1 MIGDREQIPDMAQL
15 HERTIDALYRN
26 HGIYVLGTIAI
37 PGHGGGIGNALV
49 RSSPLI
55 QRSHRIVLAAAAMAF
70 AIIGCTA
77 DPPSDR
83 TVPPI
88 DPTSAFAA
96 EPSRAPRDPALG
108 PRLVQAASAD
118 DAESV
123 RELIAG
129 GADLEFRGDHDRTPL
144 IAATKNRASAAARA
158 LIEAGADVNA
168 KDDMED
174 SAYLY
179 AGAEGIDDILEL
191 TLRHGADIRSVNR
204 YGGTALIPACE
215 HGYLGAVRLL
225 IEAGV
230 DVDHVNEP
238 GWTAMH
244 EAILYGDG
252 SERYQ
257 RVVTALLDAG
267 ADPSIRDAS
276 GRTALDNA
284 QRRGQTTIVSILEAR
299 N

>member
-1 MIGDREQIPDMAQL
+1 M
-15 HERTIDALYRN
+15 
-26 HGIYVLGTIAI
+26 
-37 PGHGGGIGNALV
+37 
-49 RSSPLI
+49 I

-70 AIIGCTA
+70 TIVGCTA
-77 DPPSDR
+77 DSLSDR
-83 TVPPI
+83 TVSPV
-88 DPTSAFAA
+88 DTTGASAA
-96 EPSRAPRDPALG
+96 EPSPVRTPHDPALG
-108 PRLVQAASAD
+108 PQLVQAASAD
-118 DAESV
+118 DAARV

-158 LIEAGADVNA
+158 LIEAGADVKA
-168 KDDMED
+168 KDDMQD

-191 TLRHGADIRSVNR
+191 TLRHGADVRSVNR

-215 HGYLGAVRLL
+215 HGHLGTVRLL
-225 IEAGV
+225 IDAGV

-244 EAILYGDG
+244 EAIVYGDG

-284 QRRGQTTIVSILEAR
+284 QRRGQTAIVSIIEAR
-299 N
+299 NRPKTPYLSSRARER